1 MIHSKLIQMSDL
13 VFKYLM
19 HLLVWRIKQTK
30 IIANSKNKTSVMQK
44 HRSKMHKQ
52 SSDKAKVKDILQKG
66 KKEKK
71 KGKERKKTKK

>member
-1 MIHSKLIQMSDL
+1 MIQMSGL

-44 HRSKMHKQ
+44 HSKMHKQ
-52 SSDKAKVKDILQKG
+52 SSNKAKVKDILQKG